1 MGLPSKGS
9 GALPNIL
16 EGAGVAMVG
25 ARGARTG
32 EPAEAGDA
40 GVAELVDVEGVSVGG
55 GEGVGARDRGTTG
68 GRMPR
73 GLGTMEEGLGLSG
86 RLPGTR
92 RGESWCETSR
102 DGLGL
107 GGVGVLVRET

>member
-16 EGAGVAMVG
+16 EGAGAAMIG

-32 EPAEAGDA
+32 EPADAGEAG
-40 GVAELVDVEGVSVGG
+40 VEEPVDVEGVSVDG
-55 GEGVGARDRGTTG
+55 GEGVGAREGGTTG
-68 GRMPR
+68 GRIPR

-86 RLPGTR
+86 RLPGTW
-92 RGESWCETSR
+92 RGES
-102 DGLGL
+102 
-107 GGVGVLVRET
+107 

>member
-9 GALPNIL
+9 GALPNVL
-16 EGAGVAMVG
+16 EGAGAAIIG

-32 EPAEAGDA
+32 EQAEAGDA
-40 GVAELVDVEGVSVGG
+40 GVAEPVNVEGVSVDG
-55 GEGVGARDRGTTG
+55 GEGVGARKRGTTG

-86 RLPGTR
+86 RLPGTW
-92 RGESWCETSR
+92 RGGRWSETA
-102 DGLGL
+102 
-107 GGVGVLVRET
+107 